1 MAKPESPS
9 NTLTWLRERITHHLS
24 RLRYRTCALTGL
36 VLILLSMFWL
46 YGTGGVH
53 HLKLRFAGD
62 RFAHLEHSTWNDNST
77 RSDWV
82 RPKPGHLIP
91 PKIWQIML
99 PKDWKEENPHNDPKK
114 LKETASWLAL
124 NTDYTYTRRGRV
136 RLVLPIAR
144 WNHVPRVGVD
154 DIRGTQRHLELTFD
168 NAGSTLVG
176 GRGGQDF
183 VRRRFGNDSRI
194 LQTYNSLPN
203 VGMKSDLLRYLLL
216 DVEGGV
222 YTDTDTVALRPID
235 GWVPRE
241 LRSATRLVVG
251 IEFDQRDGPPWVDIP
266 HPLQFCQWTIAAAPG
281 HPVFAKMARR
291 ALAAVEDLAREHGV
305 PARELRPTSFE
316 VMNSTGP
323 AAWTD
328 VVWEHL
334 RTVRPELADLRDLS
348 YMEEPTLYGDVLVL
362 PIDGFGMGQGHSGST
377 NDGSVPEDALVQH
390 RFGGSWRDSN

>member
-9 NTLTWLRERITHHLS
+9 NTLTWLRERITLHLS

-46 YGTGGVH
+46 YGTGGIH

-124 NTDYTYTRRGRV
+124 NTDYTY
-136 RLVLPIAR
+136 
-144 WNHVPRVGVD
+144 
-154 DIRGTQRHLELTFD
+154 
-168 NAGSTLVG
+168 TLVG

-291 ALAAVEDLAREHGV
+291 VLAAVEDLAREHGV

-334 RTVRPELADLRDLS
+334 RAVRPELADLRDLS